1 MTCLSTTSLNFFK
14 SAGAVF
20 NLSTSKSSTFVF
32 KIVQTIVYRNTCLGN
47 TIINLVIQQMY

>member
-32 KIVQTIVYRNTCLGN
+32 KVVQTIVYRNTCLGN